1 MTRPFVVAPGDGE
14 PLRGP
19 AGGPALIKARAETTA
34 GSVTVID
41 NVIGVGQ
48 GPPRHLHQVEDELFY
63 VLEGEIRVEAG
74 DEVLDAPQ
82 GALVFIPRGVP
93 HVFQAV
99 GGAPARLLVI
109 FTPAGMER
117 FFEGVAALPDGPPE
131 PAVVREIARGASMEV
146 LGPPLPPSD
155 PA

>member
-1 MTRPFVVAPGDGE
+1 MTRPFVVAPGEGE
-14 PLRGP
+14 RLRGP
-19 AGGPALIKARAETTA
+19 AGGPAVIKARAETTA
-34 GSVTVID
+34 GRITVID

-48 GPPRHLHQVEDELFY
+48 GPPRHLHRLEDELFY

-99 GGAPARLLVI
+99 GDAPARLLVI
-109 FTPAGMER
+109 FAPAGMER
-117 FFEGVAALPDGPPE
+117 FFEGVAALQDGPPD
-131 PAVVREIARGASMEV
+131 PAVIREIADAAAMEI
-146 LGPPLPPSD
+146 LGPPLPPPE